1 MSRAHLA
8 QGRVRAPPGQ
18 GSAPRGR
25 RGATW
30 VGSSST
36 SPSPH
41 LGARLAVS
49 ASQAAVGVQ
58 PGSPAAWGAAPLGER
73 ADPRASGSE
82 QASTMPSAAAP
93 RALTP
98 LPVSGRSETGAVTRP
113 ESDGMAGPI
122 QAPLRV
128 PRGRSRGGE
137 GTARGG
143 EFTGSAAS
151 RGPGGGREGRV
162 SPRREAG
169 WSCSGEGCQ
178 SRDGGPVGRGSGSGS
193 LSCTGLWPGSRR
205 WGGGSPVAEEAPELT
220 LDLPVAHS
228 DPRQAKWGL
237 PGGGPGKGS
246 ASKRITRP
254 WVVRKRVF
262 NNYPLF
268 PQGKG
273 FPGAVKPSLYV
284 RSCDPGSF

>member
-1 MSRAHLA
+1 MSRAHLE
-8 QGRVRAPPGQ
+8 QGRVRAPPGL

-49 ASQAAVGVQ
+49 ASQAAVSVQ

-82 QASTMPSAAAP
+82 QDSTMPSAAAP

-122 QAPLRV
+122 K
-128 PRGRSRGGE
+128 
-137 GTARGG
+137 
-143 EFTGSAAS
+143 
-151 RGPGGGREGRV
+151 
-162 SPRREAG
+162 RR
-169 WSCSGEGCQ
+169 
-178 SRDGGPVGRGSGSGS
+178 SGS
-193 LSCTGLWPGSRR
+193 L
-205 WGGGSPVAEEAPELT
+205 GGGAEAGREPRGAGSLREAQ
-220 LDLPVAHS
+220 
-228 DPRQAKWGL
+228 PRGGPAEGGKVVC
-237 PGGGPGKGS
+237 PGGARLAGAAAGRAVTAATEAQSGGARGRRVYPALASGPGRGGG
-246 ASKRITRP
+246 
-254 WVVRKRVF
+254 VVVLQLPRRR
-262 NNYPLF
+262 L
-268 PQGKG
+268 
-273 FPGAVKPSLYV
+273 S
-284 RSCDPGSF
+284 